1 MKKLEGIVH
10 FSYASISIFY
20 TGRSHSA
27 GSHDGSEFRGLRACS
42 KSVMALQGEDTSATF
57 ASIAAY
63 AILNWTLVHL
73 NISTPLPQSCIMSR
87 IYAFVTDICAFAN
100 E

>member
-1 MKKLEGIVH
+1 MFILIKLTYFFLVTLIALHSTLV
-10 FSYASISIFY
+10 
-20 TGRSHSA
+20 GRSHA
-27 GSHDGSEFRGLRACS
+27 GSEFRGLRACS